1 MAARTGQTA
10 PRGVVQLLELALCS
24 LTALALASVLL
35 LESGFAPAVHHQH
48 LKQLQQL
55 RQGGTPAA
63 AGAAARGGVRPAAE
77 TEPSEPQLPPVHVL
91 YNVGCEGS
99 SNWALQLVESL
110 TLDLSWQRVGQ
121 RGKLTRLVS
130 GCIGAEHA
138 GRRAEM
144 SKSVLAEGD
153 GRFDTRFSPLA
164 ERLSGG
170 AGVYVMANRPAA
182 LSDFFSQELA
192 AGADPRTVYVVLD
205 PDFIM
210 LRPRK

>member
-1 MAARTGQTA
+1 MTDCDGRSVMARGVVAVVAARTGQMA
-10 PRGVVQLLELALCS
+10 PRGVAQLLELALCS
-24 LTALALASVLL
+24 LTAFALASVLL
-35 LESGFAPAVHHQH
+35 LESGFAPAVQ
-48 LKQLQQL
+48 
-55 RQGGTPAA
+55 
-63 AGAAARGGVRPAAE
+63 AARGGVRPAVPAE
-77 TEPSEPQLPPVHVL
+77 PPLPPVHVL

-99 SNWALQLVESL
+99 SNWALQLVEAL

-164 ERLSGG
+164 ERLSDG

-182 LSDFFSQELA
+182 LSEFFSQERA
-192 AGADPRTVYVVLD
+192 AGADSQTVYVVLD